1 MTKQEPSGEIKIFS
15 GNAHKELAQRVCEY
29 LGVEMGRM
37 TCTRFADGEV
47 RVKVDESAR
56 GNIVYIIQPTCAPT
70 NDNLMELLI
79 ILDAFRRASVKE
91 INVIIPYFG
100 YARQDKK
107 VKPREPISA
116 ALVARLI
123 ETAGASH
130 VTVCDIHAEQIQ
142 GFFTIPVDNLYA
154 GPTINKFYEEAGYA
168 NQDDVCVVSP
178 DVSGVGRAK
187 NLAESLKASIAIVA
201 KRRPDANIV
210 DIIEVI
216 GDVNGKRCIMLD
228 DMADTMNTLIAGAEA
243 LIRRGAKSVHVSV
256 THAVLSGNAS
266 QRLQDSC
273 IEEMVVLDTIPIDSH
288 KIVPKLKILPV
299 APLIGEAIRRF
310 NSNQSVSAL
319 FEKWR
324 VG

>member
-1 MTKQEPSGEIKIFS
+1 MTKQESFGDIKIFS
-15 GNAHKELAQRVCEY
+15 GNAHKALAEQVCDY
-29 LGVEMGRM
+29 LGVKLGQM
-37 TCTRFADGEV
+37 TCTRFSDGEI

-56 GNIVYIIQPTCAPT
+56 GNIVYLIQPTCSPT
-70 NDNLMELLI
+70 NDNLIELLI

-107 VKPREPISA
+107 VKPREPITA
-116 ALVARLI
+116 ALVSKLI

-154 GPTINKFYEEAGYA
+154 GPIINKFYEESGYA
-168 NQDDVCVVSP
+168 NQADVCVISP
-178 DVSGVGRAK
+178 DVSGVSRAK

-201 KRRPDANIV
+201 KRRPDANVV
-210 DIIEVI
+210 DIVEVI
-216 GDVNGKRCIMLD
+216 GDVAGKRCIMLD
-228 DMADTMNTLIAGAEA
+228 DMLDTGGTIIAGAEA
-243 LIRRGAKSVHVSV
+243 LIKRGAKSVNVAV

-273 IEEMVVLDTIPIDSH
+273 IESIVVLDTIPIDSH
-288 KIVPKLKILPV
+288 KKFPKLTILPV

-310 NSNQSVSAL
+310 NSNESVSEL
-319 FEKWR
+319 FSKWKN
-324 VG
+324 

>member
-1 MTKQEPSGEIKIFS
+1 MTKQTPNGDIKIFS
-15 GNAHKELAQRVCEY
+15 GNAHRDLALRVCNY
-29 LGVEMGRM
+29 LNVELGHM

-56 GNIVYIIQPTCAPT
+56 GNNVYIIQPTCAPT

-79 ILDAFRRASVKE
+79 MLDAFRRASVKE

-107 VKPREPISA
+107 VKPREPISS
-116 ALVARLI
+116 ALVAKLI
-123 ETAGASH
+123 ETAGAAH

-142 GFFTIPVDNLYA
+142 GFFDIPVDHLYA
-154 GPTINKFYEEAGYA
+154 GPIITRFYEEQGYA

-178 DVSGVGRAK
+178 DVSGVARAR
-187 NLAESLKASIAIVA
+187 NLAESLKAPIAIVA
-201 KRRPDANIV
+201 KRRPDANVV
-210 DIIEVI
+210 DILEVI
-216 GDVNGKRCIMLD
+216 GDVAGKRCIMID

-243 LIRRGAKSVHVSV
+243 LVKRGAKSVCVAV

-273 IEEMVVLDTIPIDSH
+273 IERMITLDTIPIESH
-288 KIVPKLKILPV
+288 KLVPKLTILPV
-299 APLIGEAIRRF
+299 APLIGEAIKRF
-310 NSNQSVSAL
+310 HNNQSVSEL

-324 VG
+324 Q